1 MTKFRKYRRMT
12 EEEQKV
18 TGYPTDSESMK
29 DGVSPIEII
38 LGFDP
43 FVTYEDIEDASCKKC
58 KNELVACVCM
68 KE

>member
-12 EEEQKV
+12 EEEQKA
-18 TGYPTDSESMK
+18 TGYPTDSESIK

-43 FVTYEDIEDASCKKC
+43 FLTYDDIESITSPSDIVT
-58 KNELVACVCM
+58 L
-68 KE
+68 